1 MTKNAVIVGAGKGLS
16 AAFARRLFSDGYK
29 IALAARDIEKLST
42 VVSDTNAICK
52 TCDCSN
58 PHSIAGLFEWLD
70 NELGDLSVVLFNA
83 GGRLRGGIE
92 ELDPEKVKKEILTTG
107 YGGFMVAQAA
117 AKRMLR
123 LGRGAIFFTGA
134 SASVKGYPKSSPFA
148 ISKFGLRGLAQSLA
162 RELSPKN
169 IHVAHFVIDGGIS
182 IGAHDPRSEK
192 LQKDTLLDPSAIA
205 ETYFHVLSQHRSA
218 WTWEVELRPWCENF

>member
-70 NELGDLSVVLFNA
+70 NEL
-83 GGRLRGGIE
+83 
-92 ELDPEKVKKEILTTG
+92 
-107 YGGFMVAQAA
+107 
-117 AKRMLR
+117 
-123 LGRGAIFFTGA
+123 
-134 SASVKGYPKSSPFA
+134 
-148 ISKFGLRGLAQSLA
+148 
-162 RELSPKN
+162 N
-169 IHVAHFVIDGGIS
+169 I
-182 IGAHDPRSEK
+182 
-192 LQKDTLLDPSAIA
+192 
-205 ETYFHVLSQHRSA
+205 
-218 WTWEVELRPWCENF
+218 